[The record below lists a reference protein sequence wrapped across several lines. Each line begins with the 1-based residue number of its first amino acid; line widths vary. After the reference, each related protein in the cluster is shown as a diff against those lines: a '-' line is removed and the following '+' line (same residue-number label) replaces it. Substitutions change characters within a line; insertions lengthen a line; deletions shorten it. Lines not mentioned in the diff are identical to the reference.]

1 MTSINKKLV
10 IIICLL
16 LFLIA
21 GLSVFKSFDNSR
33 IPKSAKLVFMLKE

>member
-1 MTSINKKLV
+1 MTGINKRLV

-21 GLSVFKSFDNSR
+21 GSFIFKIFDNSR
-33 IPKSAKLVFMLKE
+33 IPKSAKLVFLLRE